1 MAPKEKEKICLGE
14 LSLYLID
21 ENTGVGGCLLV
32 LPIYITSAVLL
43 FLVLTVSYTV

>member
-21 ENTGVGGCLLV
+21 EKWGVGCLLV
-32 LPIYITSAVLL
+32 LPIYVASTL
-43 FLVLTVSYTV
+43 FFVLTVSYTV

>member
-21 ENTGVGGCLLV
+21 ENGGGGGVC
-32 LPIYITSAVLL
+32 
-43 FLVLTVSYTV
+43 